1 MDKQKDRAIALA
13 LGISYNALRTQ
24 LSRLYRKLGVQT
36 RIGVVVAVF
45 SEALRIVG
53 EQSEYAGRDGT
64 QECKVS

>member
-1 MDKQKDRAIALA
+1 MDKQKDRAIALE

-53 EQSEYAGRDGT
+53 EQSEHAGGDGT